1 MVAKDFPIRNM
12 RYSEAHARRQARR
25 PQRIARSMGEAVVAA
40 GARQLQTEVTA
51 KEWLSAQGIPVVPT
65 QLARS
70 PSEAARLAKRL
81 GLPVALKIVSPDIAH
96 KSDVGGV
103 QLHLASFSQVSKA
116 YRDILAAVRS
126 RAPEALL
133 DGISVQPMAKPGIE
147 VVAGLTR
154 DRTFGPVIMFGLGGI
169 FVEVL
174 NDVAFRVVPLRPKD
188 ARTMVR
194 EIRGFP
200 ILQGSRGA
208 LAADLVALE
217 DMLLTLSKLAEEH
230 PEIHEI
236 DLNPVFAYPTGVLA
250 VDARILLA

>member
-1 MVAKDFPIRNM
+1 MAEVAVATG
-12 RYSEAHARRQARR
+12 ERQLLT
-25 PQRIARSMGEAVVAA
+25 EVAA
-40 GARQLQTEVTA
+40 
-51 KEWLSAQGIPVVPT
+51 KELLSAQGIPVAPT
-65 QLARS
+65 RLARS
-70 PSEAARLAKRL
+70 PSEAARQAKSL
-81 GLPVALKIVSPDIAH
+81 GLPVALKVVSPHIIH

-103 QLHLASFSQVSKA
+103 RLHLTSLSQVSKA
-116 YRDILAAVRS
+116 YGELLAAVRS
-126 RAPEALL
+126 RAPGAVI
-133 DGISVQPMAKPGIE
+133 DGVSVQPMAEPGIE

-188 ARTMVR
+188 ARAMIR

-200 ILQGSRGA
+200 TLQGSRGTPS
-208 LAADLVALE
+208 ADLGALE
-217 DMLLTLSKLAEEH
+217 GMLLTLSALAERH
-230 PEIHEI
+230 PEIYEI

>member
-1 MVAKDFPIRNM
+1 MVAKVFPVRSM
-12 RYSEAHARRQARR
+12 RDDEAHARRQARR
-25 PQRIARSMGEAVVAA
+25 PQRVARSMCEAVVAA
-40 GARQLQTEVTA
+40 GVRQLHTEVTA

-103 QLHLASFSQVSKA
+103 RLHLASFAQVSKA

-154 DRTFGPVIMFGLGGI
+154 DRTFGPVVMFGLGGI

-188 ARTMVR
+188 ARAMIR

-200 ILQGSRGA
+200 TLQGLRGA
-208 LAADLVALE
+208 PPVDLVALE
-217 DMLLTLSKLAEEH
+217 DILLKLSALAEAH
-230 PEIHEI
+230 PEVREV
-236 DLNPVFAYPTGVLA
+236 DLNPVFAYPTGALA
-250 VDARILLA
+250 

>member
-1 MVAKDFPIRNM
+1 MD
-12 RYSEAHARRQARR
+12 EAAV
-25 PQRIARSMGEAVVAA
+25 IAGEHQLLTAVRA
-40 GARQLQTEVTA
+40 TEL
-51 KEWLSAQGIPVVPT
+51 LSAQGIPVAPA

-70 PSEAARLAKRL
+70 PSAAVRLAKRL
-81 GLPVALKIVSPDIAH
+81 GLPVALKVVSRDIIH

-103 QLHLASFSQVSKA
+103 RLHLTSFSQVSKA
-116 YRDILAAVRS
+116 YGDILAAVRS
-126 RAPEALL
+126 RVPEAVI
-133 DGISVQPMAKPGIE
+133 DGVSVQPMAKPGIE

-174 NDVAFRVVPLRPKD
+174 NDVVFRVVPLRLRD
-188 ARTMVR
+188 ARAMIR

-200 ILQGSRGA
+200 ILQGSRGTPS
-208 LAADLVALE
+208 ADLGALE
-217 DMLLTLSKLAEEH
+217 GMLLALSNLAEQH

>member
-1 MVAKDFPIRNM
+1 
-12 RYSEAHARRQARR
+12 
-25 PQRIARSMGEAVVAA
+25 MGEAGVAA
-40 GARQLQTEVTA
+40 ADRKVLTEVAA
-51 KEWLSAQGIPVVPT
+51 KELLSAQGIPVVPT
-65 QLARS
+65 NLARS
-70 PSEAARLAKRL
+70 PGEAVRLAKSL
-81 GLPVALKIVSPDIAH
+81 GLPVALKIVSPDILH

-103 QLHLASFSQVSKA
+103 RLHLTSFTQVSRA
-116 YRDILAAVRS
+116 YGEILAAVRS
-126 RAPEALL
+126 RLPEAVI

-188 ARTMVR
+188 ARAMIR

-200 ILQGSRGA
+200 TLQGSRGA
-208 LAADLVALE
+208 LPADLGALE
-217 DMLLTLSKLAEEH
+217 GMLLTLSALAEQH

-236 DLNPVFAYPTGVLA
+236 DLNPVFAYPTGALA

>member
-1 MVAKDFPIRNM
+1 ML
-12 RYSEAHARRQARR
+12 EAGIAGERQLVTA
-25 PQRIARSMGEAVVAA
+25 VAA
-40 GARQLQTEVTA
+40 NAL
-51 KEWLSAQGIPVVPT
+51 LSAQGIPVVPT

-70 PSEAARLAKRL
+70 ASEAARLAKRL
-81 GLPVALKIVSPDIAH
+81 GLPVALKVVSPDIIH

-103 QLHLASFSQVSKA
+103 RLHLASFSQVSKA
-116 YRDILAAVRS
+116 YGEILAAVRS
-126 RAPEALL
+126 RVPEAVV

-188 ARTMVR
+188 ARAMIQ

-200 ILQGSRGA
+200 ILQGVRGTPS
-208 LAADLVALE
+208 ADLGALE
-217 DMLLTLSKLAEEH
+217 DMLLALSAMAEQH
-230 PEIHEI
+230 PEIREI

>member
-1 MVAKDFPIRNM
+1 MD
-12 RYSEAHARRQARR
+12 
-25 PQRIARSMGEAVVAA
+25 EAVVAA
-40 GARQLQTEVTA
+40 GAPRLRTEVAA

-103 QLHLASFSQVSKA
+103 RLHLASFAQVSKA

-133 DGISVQPMAKPGIE
+133 DGVSVQPMAKPGIE

-169 FVEVL
+169 FVELL

-188 ARTMVR
+188 AHTMVR

-200 ILQGSRGA
+200 ILQGARGA
-208 LAADLVALE
+208 LAADLGALE
-217 DMLLTLSKLAEEH
+217 GMLLTLSSLAEQY

-250 VDARILLA
+250 VDARILLT